1 MRSNIILLLLLLW
14 LAPVGPALSDNT
26 ACVKTVTS
34 GYCGT
39 NQGAVQCLC
48 MNANPPTEGDCEGD
62 FTKSF
67 EGLWNAVPC
76 PPGDENCTLYS
87 TVDTVCTRSYF
98 CRRDDSPTHVYCLYT
113 SDCKFYWTEV
123 WTHKLVESLGP
134 CTGEPD

>member
-26 ACVKTVTS
+26 A
-34 GYCGT
+34 
-39 NQGAVQCLC
+39 
-48 MNANPPTEGDCEGD
+48 CEGD

-98 CRRDDSPTHVYCLYT
+98 CRRADSPTHVYCLYT